1 MNKYNSVAYE
11 AKIVSNEYNKET
23 VFDGRTGFSTTE
35 GILNTYH
42 AVEPDS
48 VSTTTGHGNLVRWH
62 DSGVVKVKM
71 TGNVDDLVAGLYTST
86 IYFHV
91 VTNF

>member
-23 VFDGRTGFSTTE
+23 VFDGTTGFGTTE
-35 GILNTYH
+35 GILNMYH
-42 AVEPDS
+42 AVEPDH

-62 DSGVVKVKM
+62 DSGDIKVKM
-71 TGNVDDLVAGLYTST
+71 TGNVNDLVAGLYTST